1 MPNRIKRFL
10 HTFASPFKLAEVDVV
25 CAAGEYEITTEEEPI
40 GDFMVLAYRRIS
52 TTIYIPPATG
62 RLGIGQIIEI
72 NPEQLRGTDPLSG
85 AL

>member
-10 HTFASPFKLAEVDVV
+10 HTFPLPFKLAEMDVA
-25 CAAGEYEITTEEEPI
+25 CDAGDYEITTEEEPI

-52 TTIYIPPATG
+52 TTIYIPPPTG
-62 RLGIGQIIEI
+62 RVGIGQIIEI
-72 NPEQLRGTDPLSG
+72 NPEQLPGTGVHSG